1 MELLSTAWNAI
12 LNALGAILAFFYAI
26 VPSYGFAIIGLTVLL
41 RLLLYPL
48 TAKQARSMLAMQRI
62 QPEIKKLQ
70 AKYKN
75 DRQRLN
81 EETMAFYKE
90 NKINPL
96 AGCLPLLAQMPIFIA
111 LFRILRNPF
120 EYIPQGSAL
129 YDSFCGGVSPDS
141 CNPIGLKFLNVD
153 LSLSAQDPHGSFV
166 AALPYLLL
174 VALVGL
180 SGYLQ
185 SRQSMR
191 YQAQANPQTQMI
203 GKLMPVIFMFIS
215 LSLPAGVV
223 LYFLVSNVWQIGQQ
237 EIIFRR
243 EGQEP
248 VAAPEGSRERKSAG
262 RATPPKNSRSGAVSS
277 DAGKA
282 AAATKTTPTK
292 TTPTEAK
299 PSKAPPPGSKK
310 AGSPA
315 SSQRSSSGKSP
326 IRSGRRGPVTGK
338 QAAPDEPGAPRP
350 PKKKRK

>member
-1 MELLSTAWNAI
+1 MEILSAGWNAI

-41 RLLLYPL
+41 RLLLFPL

-120 EYIPQGSAL
+120 EFIPQGSSL

-191 YQAQANPQTQMI
+191 YQTQANAQTQMI

-248 VAAPEGSRERKSAG
+248 VAAPGGSRERKSAG
-262 RATPPKNSRSGAVSS
+262 RATPPR
-277 DAGKA
+277 
-282 AAATKTTPTK
+282 TP
-292 TTPTEAK
+292 EAERRPRTQERPPRPRRPRRRRPRRRRRPPK
-299 PSKAPPPGSKK
+299 PRRRDRK
-310 AGSPA
+310 
-315 SSQRSSSGKSP
+315 
-326 IRSGRRGPVTGK
+326 RRGPRRARSG
-338 QAAPDEPGAPRP
+338 PRP
-350 PKKKRK
+350 GRAPLEAAGVAR